1 MKISFSIKIGIFSI
15 VLISIVVLAGASPK
29 RFELN
34 KTIHHVFAKWMVEHD
49 RNYSTMSEM
58 IKRKKIFK
66 KFFLYI
72 KKSNSQGNNTYRLA
86 INKFADMIEEDMPN
100 CLLEDPKD
108 FLAFDQKIVSFN
120 ISEENLPD
128 SFDWREHDAVSP
140 VRDQGITCGN
150 NLDFLYII
158 FEW

>member
-1 MKISFSIKIGIFSI
+1 MLIISLSKYFCFY
-15 VLISIVVLAGASPK
+15 
-29 RFELN
+29 
-34 KTIHHVFAKWMVEHD
+34 T
-49 RNYSTMSEM
+49 
-58 IKRKKIFK
+58 
-66 KFFLYI
+66 
-72 KKSNSQGNNTYRLA
+72 GNNTYRLA